1 MRHPGARGPPLSGS
15 GTRRKAWSRS
25 PWKRSPNLLCRTW
38 EGWSRRPGIMLAGKK
53 MNTVNIF
60 FLGDFKVDGYYIL
73 NAIDYIFIRYFKKFL
88 FRPPMITPNSSN
100 PRRISARMGVATS
113 VRGQIPPPPTF
124 VAPTST
130 SASVSTNSAVVTRR
144 QTLTGIRTTPQH
156 SNRRPP
162 MAVKQTSHRDP
173 SPKIIVHEDKNV
185 EPIYANVGSAKRSAS
200 KDRVASSA
208 AQIKNGAIP
217 KSSRLLSDKRHDR
230 PVVTKRQESDE
241 EKGQRKSKRL
251 EGRRFLTI
259 GYEGEVR
266 SPFRERQNVLPTVQR
281 SKSAQTPKPKT
292 TTSGPKR
299 ENSDDEIFAFS
310 EAAAAS
316 VLRSKSLRTPNSGIK
331 VPASLR
337 ETIYDVTT
345 PKSEKVRRNLSDRVV
360 TPRAGRGNEAGPF
373 IKTALTNSR
382 AKGATPMRTPSR
394 GLVPGASP
402 RVVLNRY

>member
-1 MRHPGARGPPLSGS
+1 M
-15 GTRRKAWSRS
+15 T
-25 PWKRSPNLLCRTW
+25 
-38 EGWSRRPGIMLAGKK
+38 
-53 MNTVNIF
+53 
-60 FLGDFKVDGYYIL
+60 
-73 NAIDYIFIRYFKKFL
+73 
-88 FRPPMITPNSSN
+88 TPNSSN

-124 VAPTST
+124 AARTST
-130 SASVSTNSAVVTRR
+130 STSVSTNSAVVTRR

-156 SNRRPP
+156 SNRRTPVT
-162 MAVKQTSHRDP
+162 VKQISHRDP
-173 SPKIIVHEDKNV
+173 SPKIVVNEDKND
-185 EPIYANVGSAKRSAS
+185 EPIYANIGSAKRSES
-200 KDRVASSA
+200 KERVRVSSSA
-208 AQIKNGAIP
+208 AQNTNGAIP

-230 PVVTKRQESDE
+230 PVVTKRQESED

-281 SKSAQTPKPKT
+281 SKSAQTPKPKKIP
-292 TTSGPKR
+292 SSAPKR
-299 ENSDDEIFAFS
+299 ENSDDEIFALS
-310 EAAAAS
+310 EAAAANI
-316 VLRSKSLRTPNSGIK
+316 LRSKSLRTPSSGIK

-394 GLVPGASP
+394 NLVPGASP